1 MNIFEEQSSELF
13 SLAFLLTGDT
23 ERSVEAF
30 DRALDYDETENPREL
45 IIGEA
50 LGTMATELRTSRQ
63 RTAKRAEDEPA
74 GETKLQ
80 RRLPEQPRIARE
92 EFEEAVISIDAFPR
106 CAMLLTIFE
115 GMSIRA
121 ASALLHADE
130 ALTRAVEAIQRWS
143 EGKRAYRFLTVQGD
157 SFVPD
162 EMIARYFAMDTEGA
176 PMAAITKS
184 NYKFRFVTTQGT
196 ASVFQIT
203 PRRKRLG
210 MIAGE
215 L

>member
-1 MNIFEEQSSELF
+1 MNILEEQSFELF

-45 IIGEA
+45 VIGEA
-50 LGTMATELRTSRQ
+50 LGTIRTELRTSRQ
-63 RTAKRAEDEPA
+63 RTAALAEDTSEGDA
-74 GETKLQ
+74 RLQ
-80 RRLPEQPRIARE
+80 ARPEIARE

-130 ALTRAVEAIQRWS
+130 ALTRAAQRIGIVELTRN
-143 EGKRAYRFLTVQGD
+143 LTV
-157 SFVPD
+157 P
-162 EMIARYFAMDTEGA
+162 AMQVG
-176 PMAAITKS
+176 
-184 NYKFRFVTTQGT
+184 
-196 ASVFQIT
+196 
-203 PRRKRLG
+203 
-210 MIAGE
+210 
-215 L
+215 

>member
-1 MNIFEEQSSELF
+1 MNILEQQSFELF

-45 IIGEA
+45 VIGEA
-50 LGTMATELRTSRQ
+50 LGTMRTELRTSRR
-63 RTAKRAEDEPA
+63 RTAARAEELPEA
-74 GETKLQ
+74 KLQ
-80 RRLPEQPRIARE
+80 ARPEIARE

-130 ALTRAVEAIQRWS
+130 ALTRVAQRIGIVE
-143 EGKRAYRFLTVQGD
+143 LT
-157 SFVPD
+157 
-162 EMIARYFAMDTEGA
+162 RNLTA
-176 PMAAITKS
+176 PALQ
-184 NYKFRFVTTQGT
+184 VG
-196 ASVFQIT
+196 
-203 PRRKRLG
+203 
-210 MIAGE
+210 
-215 L
+215 

>member
-1 MNIFEEQSSELF
+1 VDERLSKGHMNIFEEQSFELF

-30 DRALDYDETENPREL
+30 DRALDYYETENPREL

-50 LGTMATELRTSRQ
+50 LGTMRTELRTSRQ
-63 RTAKRAEDEPA
+63 RTAGRAEEFHEA
-74 GETKLQ
+74 KLQ
-80 RRLPEQPRIARE
+80 TRPEIAQE

-130 ALTRAVEAIQRWS
+130 ALTRVAQRIGIVE
-143 EGKRAYRFLTVQGD
+143 LT
-157 SFVPD
+157 
-162 EMIARYFAMDTEGA
+162 RNLTA
-176 PMAAITKS
+176 PALQ
-184 NYKFRFVTTQGT
+184 VG
-196 ASVFQIT
+196 
-203 PRRKRLG
+203 
-210 MIAGE
+210 
-215 L
+215 

>member
-23 ERSVEAF
+23 DRSVEAF
-30 DRALDYDETENPREL
+30 DRALDYDDPENPRDV

-50 LGTMATELRTSRQ
+50 LGTMATELRKSRQ
-63 RTAKRAEDEPA
+63 RTAERAEEPPDT
-74 GETKLQ
+74 GEKLQ
-80 RRLPEQPRIARE
+80 ARPRIARE

-130 ALTRAVEAIQRWS
+130 ALTRVAQRIGII
-143 EGKRAYRFLTVQGD
+143 ELT
-157 SFVPD
+157 
-162 EMIARYFAMDTEGA
+162 RNLTA
-176 PMAAITKS
+176 PALQ
-184 NYKFRFVTTQGT
+184 VG
-196 ASVFQIT
+196 
-203 PRRKRLG
+203 
-210 MIAGE
+210 
-215 L
+215 

>member
-1 MNIFEEQSSELF
+1 MNIFEEQSFELF

-30 DRALDYDETENPREL
+30 DRALDYYETENPREL

-50 LGTMATELRTSRQ
+50 LGTMRTELRTSRQ
-63 RTAKRAEDEPA
+63 RTAGRAEEFHEA
-74 GETKLQ
+74 KLQ
-80 RRLPEQPRIARE
+80 TRPEIAQE

-130 ALTRAVEAIQRWS
+130 ALTRVAQRIGIVE
-143 EGKRAYRFLTVQGD
+143 LT
-157 SFVPD
+157 
-162 EMIARYFAMDTEGA
+162 RNLTA
-176 PMAAITKS
+176 PALQ
-184 NYKFRFVTTQGT
+184 VG
-196 ASVFQIT
+196 
-203 PRRKRLG
+203 
-210 MIAGE
+210 
-215 L
+215 

>member
-1 MNIFEEQSSELF
+1 MSKGFMNIFEEQSSELF

-30 DRALDYDETENPREL
+30 DRALDYDDAENPREL

-50 LGTMATELRTSRQ
+50 LGTMRTELRSSRQ
-63 RTAKRAEDEPA
+63 RTAEMAERTACVE
-74 GETKLQ
+74 EKLQ
-80 RRLPEQPRIARE
+80 PTPRVARE

-130 ALTRAVEAIQRWS
+130 ALTRAAQRIGIVE
-143 EGKRAYRFLTVQGD
+143 LT
-157 SFVPD
+157 
-162 EMIARYFAMDTEGA
+162 RHLTA
-176 PMAAITKS
+176 PALQ
-184 NYKFRFVTTQGT
+184 VG
-196 ASVFQIT
+196 
-203 PRRKRLG
+203 
-210 MIAGE
+210 
-215 L
+215 

>member
-23 ERSVEAF
+23 ERSVVAF

-50 LGTMATELRTSRQ
+50 LGTMRTELRTSRQ
-63 RTAKRAEDEPA
+63 RTEKRAEGEAA
-74 GETKLQ
+74 GDSRFEA
-80 RRLPEQPRIARE
+80 RDRIARE

-121 ASALLHADE
+121 ASALLNADE
-130 ALTRAVEAIQRWS
+130 ALTRVAQRIGIVE
-143 EGKRAYRFLTVQGD
+143 LT
-157 SFVPD
+157 
-162 EMIARYFAMDTEGA
+162 R
-176 PMAAITKS
+176 
-184 NYKFRFVTTQGT
+184 NLT
-196 ASVFQIT
+196 AHALQV
-203 PRRKRLG
+203 G
-210 MIAGE
+210 
-215 L
+215 

>member
-30 DRALDYDETENPREL
+30 DRALDYDDSENPRER

-50 LGTMATELRTSRQ
+50 LGTMRTELRTSRQ
-63 RTAKRAEDEPA
+63 RTAQMTEDAACVEA
-74 GETKLQ
+74 RLQ
-80 RRLPEQPRIARE
+80 SRPEIPQGD
-92 EFEEAVISIDAFPR
+92 FEEAVISIDAFPR

-130 ALTRAVEAIQRWS
+130 ALTRVAQRIGIVE
-143 EGKRAYRFLTVQGD
+143 LT
-157 SFVPD
+157 
-162 EMIARYFAMDTEGA
+162 RHLTA
-176 PMAAITKS
+176 PALQ
-184 NYKFRFVTTQGT
+184 VG
-196 ASVFQIT
+196 
-203 PRRKRLG
+203 
-210 MIAGE
+210 
-215 L
+215 